1 MSRFHRLRK
10 ATPDDIEF
18 ICALEA
24 IPGNVYVHSWTRTTH
39 LEKMADPSSH
49 YLIAEGQSGER
60 LAFAIL
66 FDDGPGRIEWR
77 RIIVETPGGGTGTA
91 FMRAVIDHFREAGS
105 CQIWLD
111 VYEQNTR
118 ARHVYKSIGFQELR
132 REPLESDPSITL
144 VIMELS
150 FV

>member
-1 MSRFHRLRK
+1 MSRFLRLRK

-24 IPGNVYVHSWTRTTH
+24 VPGNTYVHSWTRATH
-39 LEKMADPSSH
+39 LEKMDDPHSH

-77 RIIVETPGGGTGTA
+77 RIIVETPGAGTGTA
-91 FMRAVIDHFREAGS
+91 FMRAVINYFRKAGTRK
-105 CQIWLD
+105 IWLD
-111 VYEQNTR
+111 VYEKNTR
-118 ARHVYKSIGFQELR
+118 ARHVYKSIGFRELR
-132 REPLESDPSITL
+132 REPLKSDSSITL

>member
-1 MSRFHRLRK
+1 MSCFQHLRK

-24 IPGNVYVHSWTRTTH
+24 VPDNAYVHSWTRATH
-39 LEKMADPSSH
+39 LEKMADPCSH
-49 YLIAEGQSGER
+49 YLIAEGQSGKR

-66 FDDGPGRIEWR
+66 FDDGPGRVEWR

-91 FMRAVIDHFREAGS
+91 FMRAVINHFRDAGS
-105 CQIWLD
+105 RQIWLD
-111 VYEQNTR
+111 VYEKNTR
-118 ARHVYKSIGFQELR
+118 ARHVYKSIGFRELR
-132 REPLESDPSITL
+132 REPLESDPSVRL